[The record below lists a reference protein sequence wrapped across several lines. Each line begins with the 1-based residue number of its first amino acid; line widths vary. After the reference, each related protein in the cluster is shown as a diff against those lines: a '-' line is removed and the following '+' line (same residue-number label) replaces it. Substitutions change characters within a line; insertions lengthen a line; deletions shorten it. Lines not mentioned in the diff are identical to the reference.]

1 MCVCVRGGSKK
12 KSCFLPSPDLS
23 EAARVA
29 SVGTGQKWG
38 KGREGEK
45 KGKFTDVNLANYVNF
60 FPFSFAY
67 LFLAAAGGGAKQ
79 DGMLNAKDGGELGKR
94 CECEKREMKQQAF

>member
-1 MCVCVRGGSKK
+1 MCVCTGRAQEKK
-12 KSCFLPSPDLS
+12 NCFLPSPDLS
-23 EAARVA
+23 EADRVA
-29 SVGTGQKWG
+29 SVGTGQNWG

-79 DGMLNAKDGGELGKR
+79 DGMLNAKDGRELGKR
-94 CECEKREMKQQAF
+94 CECEKREMKQHAF